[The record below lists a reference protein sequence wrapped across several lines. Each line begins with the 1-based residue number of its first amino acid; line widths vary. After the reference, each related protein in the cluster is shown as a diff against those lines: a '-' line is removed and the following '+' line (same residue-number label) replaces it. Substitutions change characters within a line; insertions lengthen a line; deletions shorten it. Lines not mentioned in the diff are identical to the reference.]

1 MAQVWWRRIPT
12 SVRWIIGI
20 VVVLILII
28 VTADLINW
36 NAARGLVARIASRH
50 LGRRV
55 EIGGP
60 LRVHLLSSTPGVSI
74 DQLTIAN
81 PDWATGGDFLDV
93 AHIDFTLQL
102 SQLLRGHLVF
112 RTLDIEQPKLD
123 LRRDA
128 SQRANWDFTPP
139 GTPPNPQPTKLPAI
153 RHFVLHGGTVDVD
166 DAIQKLTFHGTV
178 AAHQSGSLHE
188 HEPFGLDGQGTLNKE
203 PFKMSLQGGPLL
215 DVDPEVPYRFQ
226 LKLDAGPSMATIDG
240 SITKPF
246 DFGQFDA
253 KLEVQGQNLAN
264 LYYLTGVPLPLTAP
278 YHVALGV
285 HRAGMH
291 FTVDN
296 LVGKI
301 GNSDVAG
308 HGALDFNREGRPS
321 LKIAVTSKS
330 LNLRDLGIAV
340 GADVPQ
346 QSDTTGAP
354 QAPAPEKGSTSAM
367 LLPTYK
373 FQFDRLVKLDADLDF
388 HADSVQ
394 TQSVPIKAV
403 GFKLTLD
410 HGLLQVNPLDFDL
423 PLGKLTGN
431 IQLDTRSKSPQTAI
445 DFRLTDVKLDQFKGK
460 NATESPLSGELKSHI
475 HLEGH
480 GNSVHDIAA
489 DSNGTLAAVIPSGEV
504 RQSFAELTGINII
517 NGLGL
522 LLSGNKKTAEIRC
535 GVAEFEVKDGD
546 ARVARL
552 IIDTEPVLITGK
564 GHLTFSDEALDI
576 DISGKPKK
584 LRLTRIR
591 APINVRG
598 TLLHPTV
605 GIAVQDVVK
614 QGAIAAAAGAL
625 LTPVGALI
633 AFIDPGLAKD
643 QNCAALLNDAGGH

>member
-1 MAQVWWRRIPT
+1 
-12 SVRWIIGI
+12 
-20 VVVLILII
+20 
-28 VTADLINW
+28 
-36 NAARGLVARIASRH
+36 
-50 LGRRV
+50 
-55 EIGGP
+55 
-60 LRVHLLSSTPGVSI
+60 
-74 DQLTIAN
+74 
-81 PDWATGGDFLDV
+81 
-93 AHIDFTLQL
+93 
-102 SQLLRGHLVF
+102 
-112 RTLDIEQPKLD
+112 
-123 LRRDA
+123 
-128 SQRANWDFTPP
+128 
-139 GTPPNPQPTKLPAI
+139 
-153 RHFVLHGGTVDVD
+153 
-166 DAIQKLTFHGTV
+166 V